1 MKSYIFFIFYLIP
14 LIVTAQNGSIKGV
27 LFNDNNGERIPFAL
41 ILVQGTD
48 INTTSNLDG
57 EFELTNVKPGIV
69 NIEISSIG
77 FNPKTVYEIEVTT
90 SRPAFVNVAL
100 TELSINLKQAEVVTN
115 SAKNS
120 EESPLSVRS
129 IGTNE
134 IKRNPGGGRDIR
146 ERYVHYQEWYL
157 FLHLEM
163 T

>member
-100 TELSINLKQAEVVTN
+100 TELSINLKQACMQFQSTCK
-115 SAKNS
+115 S
-120 EESPLSVRS
+120 
-129 IGTNE
+129 
-134 IKRNPGGGRDIR
+134 
-146 ERYVHYQEWYL
+146 
-157 FLHLEM
+157 
-163 T
+163 